1 MLNPDAP
8 VTKGDGIPMKAY
20 EFYAPQKSFRE
31 IAHVV
36 TANNSEIICIND
48 VLKAVSGGEDR
59 GSSYVKGMKTWTN
72 SFDSYFDK
80 LVALQT
86 HLQSNQNLS
95 ADQLR
100 SFKEVIINF
109 PSNILEESRGSF
121 EDKLVTANIMNTL
134 STVFSYSNTV
144 REIMAKPTDKK

>member
-1 MLNPDAP
+1 
-8 VTKGDGIPMKAY
+8 MKTY
-20 EFYAPQKSFRE
+20 EFYAPSKGFRE
-31 IAHVV
+31 VSHFV

-48 VLKAVSGGEDR
+48 VLKAVSGGEDK

-80 LVALQT
+80 LVELQT
-86 HLQSNQNLS
+86 LLQSNQNLS
-95 ADQLR
+95 EDQLR
-100 SFKEVIINF
+100 SIKEVIINF

-134 STVFSYSNTV
+134 STVFNYSNTV
-144 REIMAKPTDKK
+144 REIMVKTNEKK